1 MRYKPCMSQSSRTN
15 ILLEVTSL
23 SLRIARKYVAAY
35 SHQNSPQKFTQEQ
48 LLTGLILRAYL
59 KTTYRGLIEFLEVSD
74 AVRQR
79 MGLTSIPHFSTL
91 KKFADRSSVLDIVDV
106 MLHELVQQFALDA
119 EEAAIDSTGMETTSA
134 SAHFQSR
141 SGKQRTK
148 YVKLSVC
155 VLAGSLIPS
164 GLAVSWGP
172 CNDKVEAPE
181 VLAKAATSSQPKT
194 LFADAGYDA
203 EWVHEFCREN
213 WQVHSV
219 IKPAVHRTDGGLNGT
234 YRSEMTAENLK
245 EKGYGRRWLV
255 ESYMSGLKRT
265 TGGALTARNERS
277 LFIEAALRV
286 LAYALR
292 R

>member
-1 MRYKPCMSQSSRTN
+1 MSESSPTN

-23 SLRIARKYVAAY
+23 SMRIARKYVAPY
-35 SHQNSPQKFTQEQ
+35 SHRFSPQKFTQEQ
-48 LLTGLILRAYL
+48 LLTCLILRAYL
-59 KTTYRGLIEFLEVSD
+59 KATYRGVIEVLEVSSD
-74 AVRQR
+74 LRDR
-79 MGLTSIPHFSTL
+79 LGLKSLPHYSTL
-91 KKFADRSSVLDIVDV
+91 KKFADRSSVLEIVDA
-106 MLHELVQQFALDA
+106 MLHELVQKFALDA
-119 EEAAIDSTGMETTSA
+119 EEAAIDSTGMETSSA
-134 SAHFQSR
+134 SAHFQSC

-172 CNDKVEAPE
+172 CNDKAEAAE

-203 EWVHEFCREN
+203 EWVHRFCRED
-213 WQVHSV
+213 WQVDSV
-219 IKPAVHRTDGGLNGT
+219 INPAVHRTDGGLNGM
-234 YRSEMTAENLK
+234 YRSEMTAETLK

-255 ESYMSGLKRT
+255 ESYLSGLKRT
-265 TGGALTARNERS
+265 TGNALSARSERS
-277 LFIEAALRV
+277 LFVEAAIRV

>member
-1 MRYKPCMSQSSRTN
+1 MSQTSRTN

-23 SLRIARKYVAAY
+23 SIRIGRKYVSPY
-35 SHQNSPQKFTQEQ
+35 SHSKSPRKFTQEQ
-48 LLTGLILRAYL
+48 LLTCLILRAYL
-59 KTTYRGLIEFLEVSD
+59 KTTYRGVIEVLEVSD
-74 AVRQR
+74 ALQQR
-79 MGLTSIPHFSTL
+79 IGLNALPHYSTL
-91 KKFADRSSVLDIVDV
+91 KKFADRSSVLEIVDV
-106 MLHELVQQFALDA
+106 MLHELVQKFALDA

-203 EWVHEFCREN
+203 EWVHRFCRED
-213 WQVHSV
+213 WQVESV
-219 IKPAVHRTDGGLNGT
+219 IKPAVHRTDGGLNGK
-234 YRSEMTAENLK
+234 YRSEMTAETLQ

-255 ESYMSGLKRT
+255 ESFMSGLKRT
-265 TGGALTARNERS
+265 TGSTLSARKERS
-277 LFIEAALRV
+277 LFVEAALRV

>member
-1 MRYKPCMSQSSRTN
+1 MSTASRTN

-23 SLRIARKYVAAY
+23 SLRIARKYVAPY
-35 SHQNSPQKFTQEQ
+35 SHRNSPQKFTQEQ
-48 LLTGLILRAYL
+48 LLTCLILRAYL

-74 AVRQR
+74 AVRKR
-79 MGLTSIPHFSTL
+79 LGLTALPHYSTL

-106 MLHELVQQFALDA
+106 MLHELVQKFALDE
-119 EEAAIDSTGMETTSA
+119 EEAAMDSTGMETTSA

-141 SGKQRTK
+141 SGKKRTK

-155 VLAGSLIPS
+155 VLVGSLIPS

-172 CNDKVEAPE
+172 GNDKSEAPD
-181 VLAKAATSSQPKT
+181 VLAKASTSSQPKR

-203 EWVHEFCREN
+203 EWVHEFCRDR
-213 WQVHSV
+213 WQVESV
-219 IKPAVHRTDGGLNGT
+219 IKPAVHRADGGLNGQ
-234 YRSEMTAENLK
+234 YRSQMTEETLK
-245 EKGYGRRWLV
+245 EKGYGKRWLV
-255 ESYMSGLKRT
+255 ESFMSGLKRT
-265 TGGALTARNERS
+265 TGSTLTSRTDRS
-277 LFIEAALRV
+277 LFVEAALRV

>member
-1 MRYKPCMSQSSRTN
+1 MSQSARTN

-23 SLRIARKYVAAY
+23 SMRIARKYVAPY
-35 SHQNSPQKFTQEQ
+35 SHRNSPQKFTQEQ
-48 LLTGLILRAYL
+48 LLTCLILRAYL
-59 KTTYRGLIEFLEVSD
+59 KTTYRGVIEFLEVSD
-74 AVRQR
+74 ALQQR
-79 MGLTSIPHFSTL
+79 IGLQTLPHYSTL

-106 MLHELVQQFALDA
+106 MLHELVQKFALDA

-141 SGKQRTK
+141 SGKQRSK

-164 GLAVSWGP
+164 GLTVSWGP
-172 CNDKVEAPE
+172 GNDKSEAPD
-181 VLAKAATSSQPKT
+181 VLAKAATSSQPKR

-203 EWVHEFCREN
+203 EWVHGFCRED
-213 WQVHSV
+213 WQVESV
-219 IKPAVHRTDGGLNGT
+219 IKPAVHCADGSVRGK
-234 YRSEMTAENLK
+234 YRSQMTPQTLEQ
-245 EKGYGRRWLV
+245 KGYGRRWLV
-255 ESYMSGLKRT
+255 ETFMSGLKRT
-265 TGGALTARNERS
+265 TGSTLSARKEKS

>member
-1 MRYKPCMSQSSRTN
+1 MSQPSRTN
-15 ILLEVTSL
+15 TLLEVTSL
-23 SLRIARKYVAAY
+23 SLRIARKYVAPY
-35 SHQNSPQKFTQEQ
+35 SHRNSPQKFTQEQ
-48 LLTGLILRAYL
+48 LLTCLILRAYL
-59 KTTYRGLIEFLEVSD
+59 KTTYRGVIEVLEVSD
-74 AVRQR
+74 ALRDR
-79 MGLTSIPHFSTL
+79 LGLKSLPHYSTL
-91 KKFADRSSVLDIVDV
+91 KKFADRSSVLEIVDA
-106 MLHELVQQFALDA
+106 MLHELVQKFALDA
-119 EEAAIDSTGMETTSA
+119 EEAAIDSTGMETSSA

-172 CNDKVEAPE
+172 CNDKAEAAE

-203 EWVHEFCREN
+203 EWVHRFCRED
-213 WQVHSV
+213 WQVDSV
-219 IKPAVHRTDGGLNGT
+219 INPAVHRADGGLNGT
-234 YRSEMTAENLK
+234 YRSQMTAETLK

-265 TGGALTARNERS
+265 TGNALSARSERS
-277 LFIEAALRV
+277 LFVEAALRV